1 MKLFYRKQTY
11 SFRSRGLFQF
21 LKILQDACPD
31 WVDLAGI
38 EARLPDI
45 NPRQLARFIDL
56 LEAAGLPLVDYE
68 TKTRGRF
75 RLAVKPDAI
84 SFSGDKG
91 LPVASTAAPAEP
103 LTPMTT
109 LPLAVYQDE
118 AWISWVIALLHSN
131 LALHD
136 GRMSGNEG
144 ALDHLDS
151 AEAATASL
159 PLWTVSVVHIRRA
172 FVLVRESRFRE
183 ASFWLRRVDTSIR
196 DGHAHPSA
204 QVRVQLIRAKM
215 RYDQARYD
223 EAEQLLVLPTDL
235 GRSHCPHRINLL
247 ALISGR
253 KFLAANEA
261 EAPILLS
268 QTLAMLTEAFGQ
280 VFLWHGD
287 SSLLDGLCYN
297 FANNLLRGIRRGLIP
312 ETCADT
318 VMKWLAANILV
329 CRKMGIGEDSVLAA
343 LLLIDVGLDYGYS
356 ITKWPHLLRNE
367 LDISGDLEGL
377 LTKSLAQA
385 RQMGNTLE
393 IAQCLKR
400 KMRLATTP
408 DMATGS
414 YSEASELL
422 RKQGRKDLLHGL
434 AEEWQRLFS
443 TPPPKPVKKTGTE

>member
-1 MKLFYRKQTY
+1 MKLLYHKQAY

-21 LKILQDACPD
+21 LRIVQDAHPG

-38 EARLPDI
+38 EARLPGID
-45 NPRQLARFIDL
+45 PRQLARFVDL
-56 LEAAGLPLVDYE
+56 LEAADLPLVDYE

-84 SFSGDKG
+84 AFSGDKA
-91 LPVASTAAPAEP
+91 LPVASTPAPAEP
-103 LTPMTT
+103 FAPLTT

-118 AWISWVIALLHSN
+118 AWISWVVALLHSN

-136 GRMSGNEG
+136 GRLSGDAG
-144 ALDHLDS
+144 ALDYLGE
-151 AEAATASL
+151 AEAATATL

-183 ASFWLRRVDTSIR
+183 ASFWLRRVDTAIR
-196 DGHAHPSA
+196 DGHAHHAA
-204 QVRVQLIRAKM
+204 QTRVQLIRAKM

-223 EAEQLLVLPTDL
+223 EAEQLLALPTPS
-235 GRSHCPHRINLL
+235 GHAHCPHRINLL

-253 KFLAANEA
+253 KFLAANET

-268 QTLAMLTEAFGQ
+268 QTLAMLAEAFGQ

-297 FANNLLRGIRRGLIP
+297 FANNLLRGIRRGVIP

-318 VMKWLAANILV
+318 VMQWLAANMLV

-356 ITKWPHLLRNE
+356 IAKWPPLLRNE
-367 LDISGDLEGL
+367 LGVSGELEGL

-393 IAQCLKR
+393 ITQCLR
-400 KMRLATTP
+400 RQLRLETQAAQAAIVYFEAT
-408 DMATGS
+408 
-414 YSEASELL
+414 ELL
-422 RKQGRKDLLHGL
+422 RKQGRKDLLHEL
-434 AEEWQRLFS
+434 AEDWQRLFS
-443 TPPPKPVKKTGTE
+443 TPPPKPVKKAETE